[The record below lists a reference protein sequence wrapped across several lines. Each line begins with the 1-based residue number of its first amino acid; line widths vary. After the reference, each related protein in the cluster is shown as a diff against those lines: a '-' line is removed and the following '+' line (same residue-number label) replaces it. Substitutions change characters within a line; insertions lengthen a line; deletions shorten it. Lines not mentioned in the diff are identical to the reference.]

1 MTTRLLLVA
10 WLGWAISLPGLGW
23 GSGEPGP
30 SGSLEVL
37 DRDQA
42 YAEITAGEGVTFV
55 DLYAEW

>member
-1 MTTRLLLVA
+1 MA